1 MTPALFDT
9 HCHLQDPRFQGRLP
23 GVLER
28 ARRAGVGPMVC
39 CATREEDWDPVL
51 DLARDHP
58 EVLPMLGQHPWFAD
72 RARPGWEERLERRLG
87 QARAGV
93 GECGLDFAP
102 GRPDRPVQEAVLV
115 AQLRLA
121 RRLAL
126 PISLH
131 CVRAWGRLTELLRR
145 EGVPSAT
152 VLHAFSGSAETAR
165 ILQDLGLHLSFS
177 AVLAR
182 PGATRVQA
190 AAAAADPDRL
200 LLETDA
206 PDLAP
211 PGVQGDN
218 EPAHLP
224 RVAEAAA
231 RIRGVSPEILA
242 GQTRA
247 NALRVFRALLET
259 KDAWD

>member
-1 MTPALFDT
+1 
-9 HCHLQDPRFQGRLP
+9 
-23 GVLER
+23 
-28 ARRAGVGPMVC
+28 MVC
-39 CATREEDWDPVL
+39 CATQEGDWDPVL
-51 DLARDHP
+51 DLAREHP
-58 EVLPMLGQHPWFAD
+58 EVLPMLGLHPWFAD
-72 RARPGWEERLERRLG
+72 RAQPGWERRLELRLG

-102 GRPDRPVQEAVLV
+102 GRPGREAQEAVLV
-115 AQLRLA
+115 AQIRLA
-121 RRLAL
+121 HRLEL
-126 PISLH
+126 PLALH
-131 CVRAWGRLTELLRR
+131 CVRAWGRLTDLLRR
-145 EGVPSAT
+145 EGAPAAT

-177 AVLAR
+177 GVLAR

-190 AAAAADPDRL
+190 AAAVTAPDRL

-218 EPAHLP
+218 EPAHLV

-231 RIRGVSPEILA
+231 RIRGVSPEALA
-242 GQTRA
+242 ARTRA
-247 NALRVFRALLET
+247 NAFRVFRALLGSPPGPME
-259 KDAWD
+259 